1 MTDGVKKPRA
11 SRPRKKAKAIPAAPE
26 AESAAM
32 TVVVAEG
39 EPAVIVAAAPDAET
53 PAAEIPTAPES
64 GAAAA
69 PFAGTHGYAP
79 ATYGQR
85 QTEDVSHIAATLES
99 KRDRLRKA
107 HIGEIE
113 AEGPSSPL
121 PFQDT
126 HGYSPATYRRPEYLD
141 YLDKATTAIK
151 TVRLYVYAFMTAFV
165 ILAFYGFFLIYQLTN
180 DVHRAVDQTIVMAE
194 QMQLMTRE
202 MTDMRASMKT
212 MDATMTEMNGA
223 VGTMNNS
230 VARMDRS
237 LVQMGN
243 TMTLMQHSARN
254 LDQSIGPV
262 MGTMNRFMPF
272 GWGGNSYP
280 GAPPYAPPMR

>member
-1 MTDGVKKPRA
+1 MA
-11 SRPRKKAKAIPAAPE
+11 NSMQAPRKRRARKSAAKAE
-26 AESAAM
+26 M
-32 TVVVAEG
+32 
-39 EPAVIVAAAPDAET
+39 
-53 PAAEIPTAPES
+53 PAAEVAETDASPRPETS
-64 GAAAA
+64 EPAAIAE

-79 ATYGQR
+79 ATYGQAL
-85 QTEDVSHIAATLES
+85 TEDASHIAAMLES

-107 HIGEIE
+107 QVGEIE

-121 PFQDT
+121 PFQET

-141 YLDKATTAIK
+141 YLDKATVAIR

-165 ILAFYGFFLIYQLTN
+165 ILAIYGFFLIYQLTN
-180 DVHRAVDQTIVMAE
+180 DVHRAVDQTIVMAR
-194 QMQLMTRE
+194 QMQEMTRV
-202 MTDMRASMKT
+202 MTDMRSSMGT
-212 MDATMTEMNGA
+212 MDATMTDMNGTMRNMN
-223 VGTMNNS
+223 GT
-230 VARMDRS
+230 VARMDNS

-243 TMTLMQHSARN
+243 TISLMQHSARN

-272 GWGGNSYP
+272 GWGGNNYG